1 MRTKS
6 TYMKNVF
13 MILILLLATL
23 NFACKKESS
32 EDIIQNTTIVQ
43 ESAVSKKSGNSVIL
57 SNGKDQR
64 KELQD
69 LINTWAGKNETLVL
83 PSGKFII
90 SDELILPSNASVE
103 GSGNSTEIKLT
114 SGSRQGRNVFKILT
128 RTSNI
133 RLKNIKINA
142 NQAENT
148 GADLVALYVTDNVS
162 NLHFENVNFA
172 GGRDRGSVQIK
183 GLNDYQVKN
192 VTFLNCNFSEA
203 GRTSLELRG
212 TRDVS
217 ITNCVFAN
225 WGSQNSNSPAVQ
237 LQSQHNYNTRI
248 TKNTF
253 NNTLGTQFAI
263 ECAAAYVI
271 DAEITDNRLNDP
283 NNLGGNGISGYY
295 KNTLISKN
303 IFSGGN
309 GNHRS
314 GLEIFGQKNTL
325 SFNTI
330 PAGSIAIAP
339 GLKEDGFA
347 IMINDNNIKTK
358 GDNVGGIQMGN
369 GGNNLND
376 ITVKNNIVDT
386 RLSKGNSSGIVV
398 GTYGIPR
405 VVSNITVEGN
415 TIYTNA
421 HCIRMQALPGSKDIY
436 LLRNICQEGYSWL
449 GVITNTFTNV
459 KAVGNVKNLS
469 NKAIS
474 YSVNMSPIIEQ

>member
-1 MRTKS
+1 
-6 TYMKNVF
+6 MKNLF
-13 MILILLLATL
+13 MILILLLATI

-32 EDIIQNTTIVQ
+32 EELVQNKTIIQD
-43 ESAVSKKSGNSVIL
+43 SAISKKTQNSAIL
-57 SNGKDQR
+57 SNGQDQR
-64 KELQD
+64 KELQE
-69 LINTWAGKNETLVL
+69 LINNWAAKNQTLVL

-90 SDELILPSNASVE
+90 SDELILPANASIE
-103 GSGNSTEIKLT
+103 GTGNSTEIKL
-114 SGSRQGRNVFKILT
+114 SPGSKAGRNVFKIPT
-128 RTSNI
+128 RATNI
-133 RLKNIKINA
+133 RLKNITVNA
-142 NQAENT
+142 NQSANT

-162 NLHFENVNFA
+162 NLHFEKVTFA
-172 GGRDRGSVQIK
+172 GGRDRGAVQIK

-203 GRTSLELRG
+203 GRTSLEMRG
-212 TRDVS
+212 TRNVT

-225 WGSQNSNSPAVQ
+225 WGSQNPNSPAIQ

-248 TKNTF
+248 TKNIF
-253 NNTLGTQFAI
+253 NNNMGKQFAI

-271 DAEITDNRLNDP
+271 DAQITDNKLNDP
-283 NNLGGNGISGYY
+283 NNLGGNGISGYF
-295 KNTLISKN
+295 KNTLISRN
-303 IFSGGN
+303 VLSGGN
-309 GNHRS
+309 GNQRS

-325 SFNTI
+325 SFNNI

-339 GLKEDGFA
+339 GLKEDGFG
-347 IMINDNNIKTK
+347 IMINDNTIKTR

-369 GGNNLND
+369 GGNNLRD

-405 VVSNITVEGN
+405 VVSNITVERN

-421 HCIRMQALPGSKDIY
+421 HCIRLQALPGSKDIF

-449 GVITNTFTNV
+449 GVITNTFSNV
-459 KAVGNVKNLS
+459 KAVGNVKNMA

-474 YSVNMSPIIEQ
+474 YAVNMPAIIEQ

>member
-1 MRTKS
+1 MRNET
-6 TYMKNVF
+6 

-23 NFACKKESS
+23 NFACKKESN
-32 EDIIQNTTIVQ
+32 EELFQNTTVIQ
-43 ESAVSKKSGNSVIL
+43 DSAISKKSNSSISL
-57 SNGKDQR
+57 NGQDQR

-69 LINTWAGKNETLVL
+69 LINSFAARNETLTL
-83 PSGKFII
+83 PSGKFMV
-90 SDELILPSNASVE
+90 SDELILPSNASIE
-103 GSGNSTEIKLT
+103 GNSTEIKLT
-114 SGSRQGRNVFKILT
+114 SGSRAGRNVFRIPT

-142 NQAENT
+142 NQAANT

-162 NLHFENVNFA
+162 NLHFENVTFA
-172 GGRDRGSVQIK
+172 GGRDRGAVQIK
-183 GLNDYQVKN
+183 GLNDWQVKN
-192 VTFLNCNFSEA
+192 VTFLNCIFSEA
-203 GRTSLELRG
+203 GRTSLEMRG
-212 TRDVS
+212 TRDVTVS
-217 ITNCVFAN
+217 NSTFAD
-225 WGSQNSNSPAVQ
+225 WGSQNPNSPAIQ
-237 LQSQHNYNTRI
+237 LQSQDNYNTRI
-248 TKNTF
+248 LNNTF
-253 NNTLGTQFAI
+253 NNKFGKQFAI

-271 DAEITDNRLNDP
+271 DAEITGNKLNDP

-295 KNTLISKN
+295 KNTLISRN
-303 IFSGGN
+303 VFTGGN

-314 GLEIFGQKNTL
+314 GLEIFGQKNTM

-339 GLKEDGFA
+339 GLKEDGFG
-347 IMINDNNIKTK
+347 IMINDNTVKTK

-369 GGNNLND
+369 GGNNLRD

-405 VVSNITVEGN
+405 VVSNVTVEGN

-421 HCIRMQALPGSKDIY
+421 HGIRLQALAGSKDIY
-436 LLRNICQEGYSWL
+436 LLRNIFEEGYTWL

-459 KAVGNVKNLS
+459 QAIGNI
-469 NKAIS
+469 NKLANKSIS
-474 YSVNMSPIIEQ
+474 YSVNMPPIIER

>member
-1 MRTKS
+1 
-6 TYMKNVF
+6 
-13 MILILLLATL
+13 MILILLLVTI

-32 EDIIQNTTIVQ
+32 EELVQNKITIQ
-43 ESAVSKKSGNSVIL
+43 ESAISKKSGNSLIA
-57 SNGKDQR
+57 SNGKDQL

-69 LINTWAGKNETLVL
+69 LINTWAAKNQTLVL
-83 PSGKFII
+83 PSGKFMV
-90 SDELILPSNASVE
+90 SDELILPSNASIE
-103 GSGNSTEIKLT
+103 GTGTSTEIKLT
-114 SGSRQGRNVFKILT
+114 SGSRAGRNVFKIPT
-128 RTSNI
+128 RASNI

-142 NQAENT
+142 NQSANT

-203 GRTSLELRG
+203 GRTSLEMRG
-212 TRDVS
+212 TRDVTV
-217 ITNCVFAN
+217 TNCVFAN
-225 WGSQNSNSPAVQ
+225 WGSQNPNSPAIQ

-253 NNTLGTQFAI
+253 NNNLGKQFAI
-263 ECAAAYVI
+263 ECAAAYVL
-271 DAEITDNRLNDP
+271 DSEITDNKLNDSK
-283 NNLGGNGISGYY
+283 NLGGNGISGYF
-295 KNTLISKN
+295 KNTLISRN
-303 IFSGGN
+303 TFSGGN

-325 SFNTI
+325 SFNNI
-330 PAGSIAIAP
+330 PAGSIAISP
-339 GLKEDGFA
+339 GLKEDGFG
-347 IMINDNNIKTK
+347 IMITNNTIKTR

-369 GGNNLND
+369 GGNNLRD

-405 VVSNITVEGN
+405 VVSNVTVEGN

-421 HCIRMQALPGSKDIY
+421 HCIRLQALAGSKDIF
-436 LLRNICQEGYSWL
+436 LLRNICQEGHSWL
-449 GVITNTFTNV
+449 GVITNTFSNV
-459 KAVGNVKNLS
+459 KAVGNVKNLA

-474 YSVNMSPIIEQ
+474 YALNMPPIIEQ

>member
-1 MRTKS
+1 MRRKS
-6 TYMKNVF
+6 TNMKNQF

-23 NFACKKESS
+23 SFACKKESS
-32 EDIIQNTTIVQ
+32 DVIIPDK
-43 ESAVSKKSGNSVIL
+43 AVIQDNAISKKSGNTLII

-69 LINTWAGKNETLVL
+69 LINTWAAKKEKLIL
-83 PSGKFII
+83 PAGKFTI
-90 SDELILPSNASVE
+90 SDELILPSNASIE
-103 GSGNSTEIKLT
+103 GAGNSTEIKLT
-114 SGSRQGRNVFKILT
+114 PGSRKGRNVFKIPT

-133 RLKNIKINA
+133 RLKNIRIDA
-142 NQAENT
+142 NQAANT

-172 GGRDRGSVQIK
+172 GGRDRGAVQIK

-203 GRTSLELRG
+203 GRTSLEMRG

-225 WGSQNSNSPAVQ
+225 WGSQNPNSPAIQ

-253 NNTLGTQFAI
+253 NNTFGKQFAI

-271 DAEITDNRLNDP
+271 DAVITDNKLNDP
-283 NNLGGNGISGYY
+283 KHLGGNGISGYY

-303 IFSGGN
+303 VFSGGN

-325 SFNTI
+325 SYNTI

-339 GLKEDGFA
+339 GLKEDGFG
-347 IMINDNNIKTK
+347 IMINNNTVKTK

-369 GGNNLND
+369 GGNNLSD

-405 VVSNITVEGN
+405 VVSKITVEGN

-421 HCIRMQALPGSKDIY
+421 HCIRLQALPGSRDIS
-436 LLRNICQEGYSWL
+436 LIRNICQQGYSWL
-449 GVITNTFTNV
+449 GVITNTFANV
-459 KAVGNVKNLS
+459 KAVGNVKNLA

-474 YSVNMSPIIEQ
+474 YAVTMPPIIEQ